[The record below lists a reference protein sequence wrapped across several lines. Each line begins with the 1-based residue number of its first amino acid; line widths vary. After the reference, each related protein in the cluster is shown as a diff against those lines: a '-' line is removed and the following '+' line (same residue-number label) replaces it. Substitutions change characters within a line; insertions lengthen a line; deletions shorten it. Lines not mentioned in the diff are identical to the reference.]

1 MGRSYPEWVLRVNS
15 GLVLASLAL
24 ILTYVSTHTFALLI
38 TLFIAAMAW
47 EWGRLVRGKGF
58 DLVFGVQLAATA
70 LGAWTAVEGC
80 PGCALFIVLFGTM
93 AVFFIRSLS
102 VSAAE
107 AWWSA

>member
-1 MGRSYPEWVLRVNS
+1 MGRSYPEWVLRVTS
-15 GLVLASLAL
+15 ALFLIVFALA
-24 ILTYVSTHTFALLI
+24 LTYVSPHTFALLI

-80 PGCALFIVLFGTM
+80 PGCALLTVVVGTM
-93 AVFFIRSLS
+93 AVFLIRAL
-102 VSAAE
+102 
-107 AWWSA
+107 